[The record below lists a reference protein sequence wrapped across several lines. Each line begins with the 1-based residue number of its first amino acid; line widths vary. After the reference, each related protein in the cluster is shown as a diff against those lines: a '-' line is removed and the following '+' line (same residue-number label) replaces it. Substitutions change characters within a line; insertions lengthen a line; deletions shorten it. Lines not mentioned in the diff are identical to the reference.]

1 MTTNIFEQLIADRV
15 YKMDCQL
22 IAFGHSDMVISPV
35 WINMDRIYHE
45 SELRNNQLE
54 YMDVED
60 LKRVLNYDIA
70 NTTVESS
77 D

>member
-22 IAFGHSDMVISPV
+22 IAFGYSDVEISPV
-35 WINMDRIYHE
+35 WINMDRIHHE

-60 LKRVLNYDIA
+60 LKWVLNYD
-70 NTTVESS
+70 